1 MGREA
6 PRALSAADAEELR
19 NRPFAFLKRAAAM
32 QPVVRVGGGRDAVL
46 VVSCPDAA
54 MAVLTRDRG
63 VFRKTRGYRWA
74 SSFLGRSLAWSDGP
88 QHRTRRRIL
97 APSFSGPAIERYAST
112 MAELADALQQSWHD
126 DAHIDVLQAMLQL
139 NLALVSRTLFGKD
152 VGPASED
159 VISAVDRVDRLVH
172 ERLGAPRGVRKWM
185 PSRASLSGR
194 AAVRVLDRV
203 VALLIQDAGHRPVRD
218 LLSVL
223 VQQRAQ
229 ELRASGSSPRDEA
242 VGLAIACQ
250 DTTPNALAWAIHCLM
265 TKPELVAELQ
275 TEVDEVLAGRVP
287 TASDSSRLPRALRV
301 FKETLRLY
309 PPVFMT
315 LREATEATTLSG
327 FPVPK
332 GARVLLNIYGIHRS
346 PRLFESPEEFRPG
359 RWNKAFEAGLP
370 RGAFLPFIE
379 GPRRCL
385 GSGYALM
392 EGQMVLAT
400 LLQRVS
406 FEPVS
411 AHPIEPLGQV
421 TLRPREPI
429 IAAVRRRKPPS

>member
-1 MGREA
+1 MGRKLA
-6 PRALSAADAEELR
+6 GRASLQDVRNLR
-19 NRPFAFLKRAAAM
+19 TRPFDFLQQAAEAAPVLRVSTGRDSLFVVSSPEAAM
-32 QPVVRVGGGRDAVL
+32 SVL
-46 VVSCPDAA
+46 AQ
-54 MAVLTRDRG
+54 DRG
-63 VFRKTRGYRWA
+63 LFRKTQGYRWA
-74 SSFLGRSLAWSDGP
+74 SGFLGRNLGWTDGP

-97 APSFSGPAIERYAST
+97 APSFSRPAIERYADA
-112 MAELADALQQSWHD
+112 MAELAEGLQHSWQD

-152 VGPASED
+152 VGPASD
-159 VISAVDRVDRLVH
+159 VISAVDRVDQLVH
-172 ERLGAPRGVRKWM
+172 ERLGAPRGVRKWL

-203 VALLIQDAGHRPVRD
+203 IARLIQEAGRRPVRD

-223 VQQRAQ
+223 VQQRA
-229 ELRASGSSPRDEA
+229 EDLRASGSSPRDEA

-250 DTTPNALAWAIHCLM
+250 DTTPNALAWAIHCLIA
-265 TKPELVAELQ
+265 KPEFAAELQ

-287 TASDSSRLPRALRV
+287 NASDGPRLPCALRV

-315 LREATEATTLSG
+315 VREATEATTLSG
-327 FPVPK
+327 VAVPK
-332 GARVLLNIYGIHRS
+332 GARVVLNIYGIHRN
-346 PRLFESPEEFRPG
+346 PRLFESPDEFRPG
-359 RWNKAFEAGLP
+359 RWTREFETGLP
-370 RGAFLPFIE
+370 RGGFIPFIE

-411 AHPIEPLGQV
+411 DHPVQPLGQV
-421 TLRPREPI
+421 TLRPRDPI
-429 IAAVRRRKPPS
+429 IAVIRRRKPAS